1 MLATPFNE
9 RIEPQDWSSL
19 LDRLQQSQT
28 LATIVIAAWQI
39 GLSVARTL
47 VEQQLN
53 ERAKQPTTWEA
64 CSVCGQR
71 LHSKGFAVRQM
82 LTIVG

>member
-9 RIEPQDWSSL
+9 RVESQDWSSL

-28 LATIVIAAWQI
+28 LAAIVIAAWQI
-39 GLSVARTL
+39 GLYVARTL

-53 ERAKQPTTWEA
+53 ERAKQPTPLG
-64 CSVCGQR
+64 SVFG
-71 LHSKGFAVRQM
+71 LWSAA
-82 LTIVG
+82 T